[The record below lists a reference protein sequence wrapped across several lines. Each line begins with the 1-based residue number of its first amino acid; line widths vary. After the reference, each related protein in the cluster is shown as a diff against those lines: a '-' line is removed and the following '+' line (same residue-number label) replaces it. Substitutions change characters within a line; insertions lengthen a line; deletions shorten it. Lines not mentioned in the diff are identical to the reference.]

1 MKKLIPIFLAALL
14 TLTACTDASPSG
26 PAPEDSLALLTAVW
40 DSFPEDERFP
50 AAGGDMDNVNME
62 GPGRF
67 YTADASLLD
76 NVLGLPEQASGK
88 IDDAASLTH
97 MMNANSFTC
106 GAFRLKD
113 PGDAS
118 DVASA
123 IKDNLLQRQWVCGF
137 PDRLIILQADSY
149 IVSFFGTEDFVKPFR
164 EKLTDAFPSA
174 KTLCDEPLI

>member
-1 MKKLIPIFLAALL
+1 MKKLMPLILAALL
-14 TLTACTDASPSG
+14 TLTACTGTSSSA
-26 PAPEDSLALLTAVW
+26 PAPEDSLAFLTSVW

-50 AAGGDMDNVNME
+50 AAGGDTENTNMD

-67 YTADASLLD
+67 STADASLLD
-76 NVLGLPEQASGK
+76 NVLGLPESASDK

-113 PGDAS
+113 PGDAP

-137 PDRLIILQADSY
+137 PDRLIILQTDNY
-149 IVSFFGTEDFVKPFR
+149 VVSFFGTEDFVKPFR
-164 EKLTDAFPSA
+164 ERLTDAYPSA
-174 KTLCDEPLI
+174 KTLCDEPLA